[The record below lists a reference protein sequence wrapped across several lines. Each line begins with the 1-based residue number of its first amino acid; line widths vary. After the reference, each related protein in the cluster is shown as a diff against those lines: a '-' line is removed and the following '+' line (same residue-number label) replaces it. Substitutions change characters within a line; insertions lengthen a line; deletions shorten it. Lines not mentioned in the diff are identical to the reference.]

1 MKQSHLPLK
10 TDSEQLKTLL
20 KKLSMIEDRKKLKKR
35 GFRQLRMVLS
45 VNAGHVRGGHSFH

>member
-10 TDSEQLKTLL
+10 TDSEQPKTLL

>member
-10 TDSEQLKTLL
+10 TDSEQPRSLL
-20 KKLSMIEDRKKLKKR
+20 RKISAMQERKKTKKQGFKQLK
-35 GFRQLRMVLS
+35 MVQS